1 MTGIYWVVPESV
13 RWLLANGRV
22 EEAKR
27 IIERAEKE
35 NKQLLPT
42 QLLDKLDKS
51 ISQPSETKHQET
63 ASMMDV
69 LRNPRILLRT
79 VNMCYQVISS
89 SCVRLIVVT
98 CPVVQCHPLLLW
110 SRLRQHQSLRRPL
123 HQLLPQVSL
132 N

>member
-42 QLLDKLDKS
+42 QLLDELDKS

-98 CPVVQCHPLLLW
+98 CPSETIC
-110 SRLRQHQSLRRPL
+110 
-123 HQLLPQVSL
+123 
-132 N
+132 